1 MKKIILTAIS
11 FVIFSVLVYSQEVT
25 KSRLSVIGSM
35 REYLYFYS
43 YDFDNNHTNKWQNN
57 YYDTDGYYCH
67 STFLGY
73 EGFHYG
79 APYGYG
85 VKDNLTSL
93 ENKIYGNG
101 DIDDLSLTE
110 TQNITLCPD
119 YWSPDSSD
127 EIIITTTRYLDDDAL
142 TLEVNVDDAS
152 DLWSLKL
159 YNVGFGYNKDEG
171 EVYKV
176 KNLIWESE
184 QEQGNQI
191 LQTGPIVF
199 TGKYKLMMETLSFS
213 FTANITITKPITV
226 PEATYACGSHSKDWK
241 ICSEKSFQMPAEW
254 AFGIDCSGFVSWGYG
269 LPIASYGT
277 NWFAQNF
284 YNIDYHEA
292 QYADY
297 LVWSGHH
304 IVMIDNKYAD
314 LLIDVYESAGE
325 IEPGPKPDGTIL
337 AWNKNIY
344 DDYVA
349 KGYDARS
356 PWNDIGVED
365 RVIITSG
372 PTVIEQNQLI
382 NEYTAVF
389 DEHHE
394 PGEEP
399 DYIIEWN
406 WKLIAEHESGFAVLD
421 SSSDDSNPSNSHFVP
436 WVTDLDS
443 FDVEW
448 LRNENN
454 AVKGKVTVAA
464 LDNDGIEHTDEYEV
478 EIIAAPKTPVIT
490 SCESK
495 NQGVRLAYSANGAD
509 YCKIFYDINSGE
521 PYNGTGSTLGNS
533 PIIVSGSAV
542 DTTIYGLTNG
552 TTYYFA
558 IKAFNDHDSTQLSE
572 EVFST
577 PLTYSGTF
585 AQDETWPGLGNS
597 DTVKITGDVTVPQV
611 FALTIQAGAI
621 IEFPTNVNLTI
632 NGSIQAIGTDGNR
645 IVFTRTG
652 SSGQWDG
659 IFIHDASGAGSDF
672 DYVDVEHSDYGIYL
686 NNTTAGVTIEHANL
700 RDNTIG
706 FTSEYSS
713 PFTIRYSDITD
724 NNYGMWINSRAVSNN
739 INIKNNWIED
749 NSNHGIYIQSGVN
762 PYFRECYIRQNG
774 GNGLY
779 CYSNVSPYMLGNKGY
794 NHIHDNLLSGV
805 KAAGNSFPKL
815 GTTSQWGYNHIYDNE
830 LYDIENY
837 NSSGYITAKKSYW
850 SENGTSCVYLT
861 PDRRYGD
868 VAYCPMLPEGCSDC
882 EDPDIDS
889 YDPIAGEIDYLK
901 NFESSSSDSI
911 YLKAYETELSEQFA
925 AAIDIYKEQIERN
938 PNCTGAD
945 FAIRGIV
952 RCLDALERY
961 NDILKILDYYIDTFP
976 NTKTEIAAK
985 DVSLPLLIYQDQFG
999 LAITRVNALLQNSP
1013 KNSVS
1018 AVFYKLLLAD
1028 TYEKRSIGK
1037 SGQDRSLSAMYF
1049 QTVANQSEN
1058 EELAFWAQLKLQN
1071 MSGSGS
1077 GAIALREQ
1085 QNIQQAVPKTYGLQQ
1100 NYPNPF
1106 NPITTIQYQLPEET
1120 TVSLIIY
1127 NMNGQI
1133 IKKLVNH
1140 QVQQAGTYQA
1150 QWNAT
1155 DIAGNAVSSG
1165 MYFYKLICNDFVDV
1179 KKMLLLR

>member
-1 MKKIILTAIS
+1 MRIILNLVFIN
-11 FVIFSVLVYSQEVT
+11 VLVVTINLYSQSEYYYYKVLWT
-25 KSRLSVIGSM
+25 GRTDPITLNTTEEQEDAIWWAELAQQPINVSKIQNAQFPSECSWDGSYKDAIQEALSQWEGTLEFNFLHGATQS
-35 REYLYFYS
+35 
-43 YDFDNNHTNKWQNN
+43 NN
-57 YYDTDGYYCH
+57 YLEIQFAGEDEFRFDDRAKAGRAHVAVKPDSRIKYHCDDTITKFRGIKEKDTQVMLNNSSEFRSYEYQHWTDWNSYPADYEWHVATVVKHELGHCFGLAHNSIYNSVMNDVNCKRGKTCDVQYEDVNAIN
-67 STFLGY
+67 TLNMFWQEDPTPPTPPTGY
-73 EGFHYG
+73 E
-79 APYGYG
+79 
-85 VKDNLTSL
+85 
-93 ENKIYGNG
+93 
-101 DIDDLSLTE
+101 DDLSITDCPENLNQNT
-110 TQNITLCPD
+110 NIT
-119 YWSPDSSD
+119 
-127 EIIITTTRYLDDDAL
+127 
-142 TLEVNVDDAS
+142 V
-152 DLWSLKL
+152 
-159 YNVGFGYNKDEG
+159 
-171 EVYKV
+171 
-176 KNLIWESE
+176 
-184 QEQGNQI
+184 Q
-191 LQTGPIVF
+191 
-199 TGKYKLMMETLSFS
+199 
-213 FTANITITKPITV
+213 ITITDYDPKGNINPENCRLYANSMNGLILLAENDNAELISFHVFQDYWLKVYNYSLNV
-226 PEATYACGSHSKDWK
+226 PVLDNLNYVW
-241 ICSEKSFQMPAEW
+241 IRKSTNNDYVE
-254 AFGIDCSGFVSWGYG
+254 GIINV
-269 LPIASYGT
+269 
-277 NWFAQNF
+277 
-284 YNIDYHEA
+284 
-292 QYADY
+292 YADD
-297 LVWSGHH
+297 
-304 IVMIDNKYAD
+304 INAD
-314 LLIDVYESAGE
+314 IKDIFIYSPLIET
-325 IEPGPKPDGTIL
+325 PTI
-337 AWNKNIY
+337 
-344 DDYVA
+344 
-349 KGYDARS
+349 
-356 PWNDIGVED
+356 
-365 RVIITSG
+365 T
-372 PTVIEQNQLI
+372 
-382 NEYTAVF
+382 
-389 DEHHE
+389 H
-394 PGEEP
+394 
-399 DYIIEWN
+399 
-406 WKLIAEHESGFAVLD
+406 
-421 SSSDDSNPSNSHFVP
+421 
-436 WVTDLDS
+436 
-443 FDVEW
+443 
-448 LRNENN
+448 
-454 AVKGKVTVAA
+454 
-464 LDNDGIEHTDEYEV
+464 
-478 EIIAAPKTPVIT
+478 
-490 SCESK
+490 CESK

-585 AQDETWPGLGNS
+585 AQNETWPGLGNS

-621 IEFPTNVNLTI
+621 IEFPINVNLTI
-632 NGSIQAIGTDGNR
+632 NGSIQAIGTDGSR
-645 IVFTRTG
+645 ITFTRSG

-686 NNTTAGVTIEHANL
+686 NSTTAGVNIEHANL
-700 RDNTIG
+700 HDNSIG

-815 GTTSQWGYNHIYDNE
+815 GTTAQWGYNHIYDNE

-901 NFESSSSDSI
+901 NFENSSSDSI

-985 DVSLPLLIYQDQFG
+985 DVSLPLLIYQDQFE

-1028 TYEKRSIGK
+1028 TYEKRSSGK

-1049 QTVANQSEN
+1049 QTVAN
-1058 EELAFWAQLKLQN
+1058 
-1071 MSGSGS
+1071 
-1077 GAIALREQ
+1077 
-1085 QNIQQAVPKTYGLQQ
+1085 
-1100 NYPNPF
+1100 
-1106 NPITTIQYQLPEET
+1106 
-1120 TVSLIIY
+1120 
-1127 NMNGQI
+1127 
-1133 IKKLVNH
+1133 
-1140 QVQQAGTYQA
+1140 
-1150 QWNAT
+1150 
-1155 DIAGNAVSSG
+1155 
-1165 MYFYKLICNDFVDV
+1165 
-1179 KKMLLLR
+1179 